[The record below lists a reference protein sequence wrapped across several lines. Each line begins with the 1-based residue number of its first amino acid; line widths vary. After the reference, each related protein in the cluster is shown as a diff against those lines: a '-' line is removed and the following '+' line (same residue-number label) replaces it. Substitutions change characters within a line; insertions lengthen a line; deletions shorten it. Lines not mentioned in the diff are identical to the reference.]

1 MRPTV
6 LIAGLFICVFCWS
19 GQLSAQGRYMV
30 VGATENSAVMI
41 TPTDRRISIGDKFYI
56 IRASGTREVAIA
68 IAEVD
73 RFQGKYC
80 RVRIVKPILNKPPQ
94 QGDYLVEYSS
104 KIPPSTQTP
113 EPQRFEEPPAPREAE
128 PYRSG
133 PRFLVGIFTGLGF
146 SNFSGNEIY
155 AGAYNL
161 SQSGYLPVG
170 GQALLGIFPVEVGA
184 EASYALA
191 PFRFE
196 REDDDSGEL
205 LWEDQLDQLY
215 LGALVRVNFLKGP
228 AKLFLR
234 GGAGVFLGDFTRSY
248 SQSYKTRLA
257 NQLGIQLQDQ
267 EISMDSSPGF
277 NLGAGFGFR
286 GGYVEFVYHF
296 VDRKR
301 EVSLPGSNGQLQ
313 TETLGIDGSNG
324 AAQVGFLLSF

>member
-1 MRPTV
+1 MRPIV
-6 LIAGLFICVFCWS
+6 LIAGLMICMLCGS
-19 GQLSAQGRYMV
+19 GQLSAQGRYVV
-30 VGATENSAVMI
+30 VGATENSAVML
-41 TPTDRRISIGDKFYI
+41 TPTDRRVSIGDKFYI

-80 RVRIVKPILNKPPQ
+80 RVRIVKPILNKSPQ
-94 QGDYLVEYSS
+94 KGDYLVEYSS
-104 KIPPSTQTP
+104 KVPPPAQTP
-113 EPQRFEEPPAPREAE
+113 EPQRFDEPPAPREAA

-133 PRFLVGIFTGLGF
+133 PRFLLGIFTGLGF
-146 SNFSGNEIY
+146 SNFSGEELY
-155 AGAYNL
+155 GGAYKL

-184 EASYALA
+184 EAGYALA

-196 REDDDSGEL
+196 REDDASGEL

-215 LGALVRVNFLKGP
+215 IGALLRVNFLKGP

-234 GGAGVFLGDFTRSY
+234 GGAGYFMGDFTRSY

-257 NQLGIQLQDQ
+257 NQLGIRLQDQ
-267 EISMDSSPGF
+267 EISLDSSPGF

-301 EVSLPGSNGQLQ
+301 EVALPGTNGQMQ

-324 AAQVGFLLSF
+324 AAQVGLLLSF